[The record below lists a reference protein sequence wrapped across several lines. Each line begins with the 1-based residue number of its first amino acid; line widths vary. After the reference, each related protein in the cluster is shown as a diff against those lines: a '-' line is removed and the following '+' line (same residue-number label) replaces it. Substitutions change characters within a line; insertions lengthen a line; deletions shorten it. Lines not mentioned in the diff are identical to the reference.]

1 MPATKSWLDHAMMK
15 YGGTYLDTD
24 VEEVKTIGRIMIIFA
39 IFIPY
44 WTIYFQVI
52 TSYIIFK
59 NVLNCCCSRAVLKI
73 NHWKV
78 MHINWPQKLFFHVLA
93 LPTEKMIPSSFES
106 NSSHYH

>member
-1 MPATKSWLDHAMMK
+1 MQLFSLYLFRENSSQFYPGLQDYMPTTKSWLDHAMMK

-52 TSYIIFK
+52 ASYIIFK
-59 NVLNCCCSRAVLKI
+59 NILNCYCHKVVLKI
-73 NHWKV
+73 NC
-78 MHINWPQKLFFHVLA
+78 
-93 LPTEKMIPSSFES
+93 
-106 NSSHYH
+106 

>member
-1 MPATKSWLDHAMMK
+1 MPTTKSWLDHAMMK

-52 TSYIIFK
+52 ASDIIFN
-59 NVLNCCCSRAVLKI
+59 NVVNCFCRKAVLEINCSR
-73 NHWKV
+73 V
-78 MHINWPQKLFFHVLA
+78 MHINWPKVVFQCSCFTK
-93 LPTEKMIPSSFES
+93 
-106 NSSHYH
+106 